1 MSPYGKK
8 WAVAAA
14 ASAVILLASS
24 VVAAR
29 DVLESGAAPYL
40 RANAPAFAMPA
51 RSLSRI
57 RAFEPGRPAPAI
69 LASVPRAAEAPARP
83 APVPIGKRLG
93 TFDSVAISAG
103 TLPAARKWRAVTGA
117 DYAALF
123 TEGCEEAGLAACA
136 SALAPRLRKA
146 RTHAAN
152 LEGEGLLQAVNT
164 AVNAALAYGP
174 DRAHWGQ
181 GDYWAPPTETAARGV
196 GDCEDYAITKMW
208 LLRSL
213 GIPVEQL
220 QLVVLQ
226 DTKKAV
232 YHAVLAVHLE
242 GERYILDNLSARVR
256 PDSDFASYMPI
267 MSFVGDKS
275 YIHGFE
281 RRRTDFAGMPS
292 DLGAVSPGEGV

>member
-152 LEGEGLLQAVNT
+152 LEGAGLRQAGNT
-164 AVNAALAYGP
+164 AVNAALAHFTKALSKQGLVDDVNVNIIHPGATMTERMERLIQQEAAASGVPVEEIRRRNQERAGVRRLGSP
-174 DRAHWGQ
+174 DDVAEAVAFLCSPRARHIQ
-181 GDYWAPPTETAARGV
+181 GV
-196 GDCEDYAITKMW
+196 GIAID
-208 LLRSL
+208 
-213 GIPVEQL
+213 G
-220 QLVVLQ
+220 
-226 DTKKAV
+226 
-232 YHAVLAVHLE
+232 
-242 GERYILDNLSARVR
+242 
-256 PDSDFASYMPI
+256 
-267 MSFVGDKS
+267 
-275 YIHGFE
+275 
-281 RRRTDFAGMPS
+281 
-292 DLGAVSPGEGV
+292 GATPGL

>member
-1 MSPYGKK
+1 MSPNRHK
-8 WAVAAA
+8 WATPAAA
-14 ASAVILLASS
+14 AAVILLWSS
-24 VVAAR
+24 VGAAR
-29 DVLESGAAPYL
+29 DMAAGGTEAYL
-40 RANAPAFAMPA
+40 GMSLPLVATAT
-51 RSLSRI
+51 RSLNRV
-57 RAFEPGRPAPAI
+57 RAFEPVGAPLLASLRPMDATPALPAPEP
-69 LASVPRAAEAPARP
+69 L
-83 APVPIGKRLG
+83 GKRLG
-93 TFDSVAISAG
+93 AFGSVAISAG
-103 TLPAARKWRAVTGA
+103 TLPAARKWRSATGA

-123 TEGCEEAGLAACA
+123 TDDCERAGLAACD
-136 SALAPRLRKA
+136 SALAVRLRKVRGQA
-146 RTHAAN
+146 EDLSGAAL
-152 LEGEGLLQAVNT
+152 LEAVNT
-164 AVNAALAYGP
+164 AVNAALAYGA
-174 DRAHWGQ
+174 DRATWGQ

-213 GIPVEQL
+213 GVSADAL

-242 GERYILDNLSARVR
+242 GRRYILDNLSARVR

-281 RRRTDFAGMPS
+281 RKRTDFAGMPK
-292 DLGAVSPGEGV
+292 DLGSVSPGEGV